1 MDFTLATDPEVIEYV
16 TDQLDR
22 LILALDRIYVVLL
35 IFLVV
40 ALATFVLYLLYRFL
54 MKFF

>member
-1 MDFTLATDPEVIEYV
+1 MDFTLATDPEVIQYV

-22 LILALDRIYVVLL
+22 LILSLDRVYTVLL
-35 IFLVV
+35 LMLVV
-40 ALATFVLYLLYRFL
+40 ALTTFIIYLLYRFL